1 MTFLMSPRLRFTIKT
16 IAVSALLASASGQ
29 IVAQTVIN
37 TATGSVR
44 PSEPVT
50 LNFANAEIEAVAR
63 TMATITGRNVVV
75 DPRVKGQLNLVT
87 ERAVPPA
94 AAFQQFL
101 AALRL
106 QGFTVVE
113 TAGLYKVV
121 PEADAKLQ
129 GGSVTV
135 VQGSSGSAPAGGQI
149 VTQIFKLNFESAANL
164 VPVLRPLISP
174 NNTINVN
181 PGNNSLVITD
191 YADNLQR
198 LARIIAAMDVSNASD
213 VEVIP
218 LRHAVATDLA
228 PLVARLIDGGS
239 GTGPAPAAGQ
249 GQADTSFKTTL
260 LAEPRSN
267 SLILRAANPARVAQV
282 RALVAQLDQAPAPG
296 SSASTGNI
304 HVVYLKNADATK
316 LATTLR
322 AAMAAMGT
330 GASTSG
336 SSFGGTAAPSAPS
349 AGLSGGG
356 TSGSMLSTGTG
367 LSGGLGSTGSSAGGL
382 GGNSMGTSATNN
394 NQPSTGG
401 QIQADPTTNSLIIT
415 APEPLYR
422 QLRAV
427 IDQLDGRRA
436 QVLVESLIVEV
447 TASKLA
453 EFGIQWQG
461 ILGKQGDGT
470 IGVIGTNSG
479 QAGANILNITAALAT
494 GTVSGLTGTGGLGN
508 GMNIGL
514 APRINGQY
522 YLGALANFLQNSGD
536 ANVLSTPNLMTLD
549 NEEARIIIGD
559 NVPFVTG
566 SYANSTGSS
575 TVNPFTTVERKDVG
589 LMLKVRPQISENGT
603 VKMSIYQEVSKIDR
617 STLSN
622 ANGPTTSKRSIES
635 NVVVDDGNIIVIGGL
650 LEDSYSQGQ
659 DKVPVMGDLPVVGG
673 LFRSETRSRNKTN
686 LMVFLRPVVVRDNAT
701 SEALMTDRYEAIRA
715 LQQVT
720 QPTSSVMMNSV
731 SGAPVLP
738 ALPERSVMPAAT
750 PAAVPATPV
759 VPTPMQQLA
768 PSLPPPQGG
777 GAATPAP
784 VSSNTAPA
792 ALQQT
797 AAAGAPPLYYV
808 NLGVFGEDAA
818 GRAAMAKLHDA
829 ALPLAVQAVETNRG
843 KATRVRVGPYAT
855 EDAAQAA
862 AAQVR
867 SSGLA
872 PNATVAAQPL

>member
-1 MTFLMSPRLRFTIKT
+1 MTSLFSPHLRFTLKT
-16 IAVSALLASASGQ
+16 IAASALLASASGQ
-29 IVAQTVIN
+29 IVAQTAID
-37 TATGSVR
+37 TRTGSVR
-44 PSEPVT
+44 QSEPVT

-87 ERAVPPA
+87 ERAVTPA

-113 TAGLYKVV
+113 AAGLYKVV

-129 GGSVTV
+129 GGSVSV

-149 VTQIFKLNFESAANL
+149 VTQIFKLNFENAANL

-198 LARIIAAMDVSNASD
+198 LARIVAAMDVSNASD

-218 LRHAVATDLA
+218 LRNAVAADLA
-228 PLVARLIDGGS
+228 PLVARLIDGGNGAGGA
-239 GTGPAPAAGQ
+239 GTPATAP
-249 GQADTSFKTTL
+249 GQADTAFKTTL
-260 LAEPRSN
+260 IAEPRSN
-267 SLILRAANPARVAQV
+267 SLILRAANPARVSQV
-282 RALVAQLDQAPAPG
+282 RALVAQLDQAPVPG
-296 SSASTGNI
+296 SSAANGNI

-322 AAMAAMGT
+322 AAMAAMGGGNGG
-330 GASTSG
+330 GASS
-336 SSFGGTAAPSAPS
+336 GGTSPSAPS
-349 AGLSGGG
+349 
-356 TSGSMLSTGTG
+356 TG
-367 LSGGLGSTGSSAGGL
+367 LSSGNTLSTNGSNGSSNSNNMGLGSGA
-382 GGNSMGTSATNN
+382 SMGTSSTNN

-422 QLRAV
+422 QLRTV
-427 IDQLDGRRA
+427 IDKLDGRRA

-447 TASKLA
+447 SATKLA

-461 ILGKQGDGT
+461 LLGKQGDGT
-470 IGVIGTNSG
+470 VGVIGTNSG
-479 QAGANILNITAALAT
+479 QAGANILGLTAAIASGST
-494 GTVSGLTGTGGLGN
+494 TAIGTAAAGLGN
-508 GMNIGL
+508 GLNLAL

-549 NEEARIIIGD
+549 NEEAKIIIGN

-566 SYANSTGSS
+566 SYANSGTGN

-603 VKMSIYQEVSKIDR
+603 VKMAIYQEVSKIDG

-622 ANGPTTSKRSIES
+622 PNGPSTSVRSIES
-635 NVVVDDGNIIVIGGL
+635 NVVVDDGSIIVIGGL
-650 LEDSYSQGQ
+650 LEDSYQQGQ
-659 DKVPVMGDLPVVGG
+659 DKVPLMGDLPVVGG
-673 LFRSETRSRNKTN
+673 LFRSENRTRNKTN

-701 SEALMTDRYEAIRA
+701 SDALMMDRYEAIRA
-715 LQQVT
+715 LQQAT
-720 QPTSSVMMNSV
+720 QPKSSVMMNSV
-731 SGAPVLP
+731 NGAPVLP
-738 ALPERSVMPAAT
+738 ALPARAEPAPSVPPAQQRGLP
-750 PAAVPATPV
+750 PAQSAPPAVPTPV
-759 VPTPMQQLA
+759 PPQPMQQLVPTPMLPNSTGVPLSSA
-768 PSLPPPQGG
+768 PTD
-777 GAATPAP
+777 ADPAMRM
-784 VSSNTAPA
+784 
-792 ALQQT
+792 
-797 AAAGAPPLYYV
+797 AAAV
-808 NLGVFGEDAA
+808 VA
-818 GRAAMAKLHDA
+818 GL
-829 ALPLAVQAVETNRG
+829 
-843 KATRVRVGPYAT
+843 RV
-855 EDAAQAA
+855 
-862 AAQVR
+862 
-867 SSGLA
+867 L
-872 PNATVAAQPL
+872 